1 MVALKIIIAEKGTTL
16 RNLAYNQNVDLNK
29 LRIHN
34 PHLSHPDADISGQ
47 KVKVPS
53 SPKQVILKKT
63 RQITNDNEEIVPTY
77 EDCPPSPEIDY
88 SDHWFPLTSLEE
100 MEETNYDVI
109 IVGSGAGGGS
119 SLWRLAE
126 QWRNQGKRIAVLER
140 GDLIIPTHVANLP
153 TAKTAGR
160 FLQNPA
166 FNVQKETEWPEFP
179 GAKQLFGLGGQTL
192 RWGTVSPRFHPSD
205 FKEWPIT
212 FDDLIEYYNIAER
225 VMNVTTE
232 FTKGSNLQE
241 TLLKRLREGGYHDAT
256 NLPRAI
262 DLSSSYYGHIHS
274 NVFFSSL
281 EFMAWA
287 LNWNGVDFAVNANV
301 VKLLHENNKVTG
313 IKVMTPDRKSY
324 TIHGKNVVVSG
335 STFET
340 PRLLL
345 HSNIPG
351 EAIGK
356 YLISHSFVTSRC
368 LVSREEFGEVLG
380 LANIQIPSTE
390 KRPYQI
396 SVQGPFPYEFYSYET
411 KPFMKE
417 LDIGFWG
424 FGIVEPNRDNRV
436 VLERDNVDWYGVPKL
451 NVHFSYSEQD
461 LSIIQQMVND
471 MFHAINTLELTIETS
486 PCLLPPGSDYHAAG
500 TCRMGNNPA
509 TSVTNEYGQVHGM
522 SNLFVADNS
531 ILPFMGGANPTLT
544 TIAVAM
550 RTADYIVEKGIK
562 NKS

>member
-1 MVALKIIIAEKGTTL
+1 MKIVIAEKGTTL
-16 RNLAYNQNVDLNK
+16 RQMAHHHNINLNK

-53 SPKQVILKKT
+53 SPKQVILKRT

-100 MEETNYDVI
+100 MEKTNYDVI
-109 IVGSGAGGGS
+109 IVGSGAGGGAT
-119 SLWRLAE
+119 LWRLSE

-153 TAKTAGR
+153 TAKTAGS

-166 FNVQKETEWPEFP
+166 FNIRRDEEWPEFP

-192 RWGTVSPRFHPSD
+192 LWGGVSPRFHPSD
-205 FKEWPIT
+205 FKEWPLTI
-212 FDDLIEYYNIAER
+212 DDLIKYYNIAEQ
-225 VMNVTTE
+225 VMKVTTA
-232 FTKGSNLQE
+232 FTDGSNLQE
-241 TLLKRLREGGYHDAT
+241 TLLKRLRENGYHDAT

-262 DLSSSYYGHIHS
+262 DLNVSYYGQIHS
-274 NVFFSSL
+274 NVFFSSI

-287 LNWNGVDFAVNANV
+287 LNWNGVDFAVKANV

-313 IKVMTPDRKSY
+313 VQVMTPDRKSY
-324 TIHGKNVVVSG
+324 TIHGKTVVVSG

-345 HSNIPG
+345 HSRIPG
-351 EAIGK
+351 EAIGR
-356 YLISHSFVTSRC
+356 YLITHSFVSSSN
-368 LVSREEFGEVLG
+368 LVSREEFEEVLG
-380 LANIQIPSTE
+380 LVNIQLPSTE
-390 KRPYQI
+390 KRSYQI
-396 SVQGPFPYEFYSYET
+396 TVQGPFPYEFYSYET
-411 KPFMKE
+411 KPLMKE
-417 LDIGFWG
+417 LEIALFG
-424 FGIVEPNRDNRV
+424 FGIVEPNRNNRV
-436 VLERDNVDWYGVPKL
+436 VLDPANVDWYGVPKL

-461 LSIIQQMVND
+461 LAIIQQLSAD
-471 MFHAINTLELTIETS
+471 MFKVIDSMQLTIETG
-486 PCLLPPGSDYHAAG
+486 PCLLPPGVDFHAAG
-500 TCRMGNNPA
+500 TCRMGDNPA
-509 TSVTNEYGQVHGM
+509 TSVTNQFGQVHSM

-550 RTADYIVEKGIK
+550 RTADFIVEKEGE
-562 NKS
+562 S